1 MKRLLTSTLS
11 LITLSSGVAVAHT
24 GHVASE
30 SLHGFLHVEHI
41 IALAAIVLTA
51 YLLSTTKN
59 K

>member
-11 LITLSSGVAVAHT
+11 LITLSSGTAFAHA
-24 GHVASE
+24 GHVANE

-41 IALAAIVLTA
+41 IALAAIILAA
-51 YLLSTTKN
+51 YLLSTSKN